1 MTNLCDSGFALIVT
15 EGRRSVKKA
24 FFSVALGTALSIGSL
39 PAGACTRLLYETGTK
54 SYMVGRSMDWMVDP
68 KTDLWAFPKG
78 MARDGGVGQGSIK
91 WSAKHGSVI
100 SSFYNLATVDG
111 TNDAG
116 LVANVLYLV
125 ESDYGDPSASKKPK
139 LSIGAWAQYILDN
152 FGTVAEAVTAL
163 QKEPFA
169 IVAPDLPDGHKAGGH
184 MAIADASGDSA
195 IFEYIGGKLVIHHGP
210 QYRVMTN
217 SPSYDQQLA
226 INAYWSTVGGLQF
239 LPGTARAADR
249 FARMS
254 WNLDAAAKESDPRLA
269 TAATFSLIRAISVPL
284 GISDPQRPN
293 IAATVWRTV
302 SDQAAKRYYFESA
315 YNPAIFWVDLD
326 KVLPAA
332 GAKPM
337 KLDLS
342 GRPMLSGEVSGNFV
356 AAEPFKFLAP

>member
-1 MTNLCDSGFALIVT
+1 M
-15 EGRRSVKKA
+15 KKA
-24 FFSVALGTALSIGSL
+24 VFSFCLGAAFSVASL
-39 PAGACTRLLYETGTK
+39 PSQACTRILYETGAK
-54 SYMVGRSMDWMVDP
+54 SYMVGRTMDWMVDP

-78 MARDGGVGQGSIK
+78 MARDGGVGKGAIK
-91 WSAKHGSVI
+91 WTAKHGSVV
-100 SSFYNLATVDG
+100 SSFYDLATVDG
-111 TNDAG
+111 MNDAG

-125 ESDYGDPSASKKPK
+125 ESDYGDPAASKKPK
-139 LSIGAWAQYILDN
+139 LSIGAWAQYALDN
-152 FGTVAEAVTAL
+152 FATVAEAVAAL

-195 IFEYIGGKLVIHHGP
+195 IFEYLNGKLVVHHGA

-226 INAYWSTVGGLQF
+226 IDTYWKTVGGLQF

-254 WNLDAAAKESDPRLA
+254 WNLNAAAKEADPRLA
-269 TAATFSLIRAISVPL
+269 TATTFSLIRAISVPL
-284 GISDPQRPN
+284 GVTDPERPN
-293 IAATVWRTV
+293 IASTVWRTV
-302 SDQAAKRYYFESA
+302 SDAAARRYYFESA
-315 YNPAIFWVDLD
+315 YNPAIFWVDLE

-332 GAKPM
+332 GGKPM
-337 KLDLS
+337 KLDLG

-356 AAEPFKFLAP
+356 AAEPFSFISH